1 MQSRKRYWRR
11 VPLRYWPHWLD
22 KFGKIL
28 TSGTAKP
35 SFQVLFFSSSRMKF
49 NPLAGL
55 NIVVTRPREQ
65 AGYLAQ
71 GITALG
77 GHAVLFPLLE
87 IEPTLNAPEL
97 HDIIA
102 RLPQFDLAIF
112 ISPNAV
118 RFGLQAIGKLPPTL
132 RLAAVGQGTARALH
146 TAGIPT
152 VITPQ
157 SQFDSETL
165 LALPELQTVQNK
177 KIVIF
182 RGDGGRELLG
192 DTLKARGSVVEYA
205 ACYRRSKPDATLD
218 TLLTQQ
224 LDILTVSSSE
234 ALRNLAEIPGF
245 ESLCKLPLFAP
256 HLRIAAAAQKLGWRN
271 IVNTA
276 SGDDE
281 LLSSLVA
288 WSHHNRR
295 LN

>member
-1 MQSRKRYWRR
+1 
-11 VPLRYWPHWLD
+11 
-22 KFGKIL
+22 
-28 TSGTAKP
+28 
-35 SFQVLFFSSSRMKF
+35 MKSQ
-49 NPLAGL
+49 PLAGL
-55 NIVVTRPREQ
+55 KIVVTRPREQ

-71 GITALG
+71 EIAALG

-87 IEPTLNAPEL
+87 IEATPDSPEL

-118 RFGLQAIGKLPPTL
+118 RFGLQTIGKLPPTL

-146 TAGIPT
+146 AASEQA
-152 VITPQ
+152 VIAPQ
-157 SQFDSETL
+157 SQFDSEAL
-165 LALPELQTVQNK
+165 LALPELHAVQNK

-182 RGDGGRELLG
+182 RGDSGRELLG
-192 DTLKARGSVVEYA
+192 DTLKARGAIVEYA
-205 ACYRRSKPDATLD
+205 GCYRRNKPIMNPDILFKQPLDA
-218 TLLTQQ
+218 
-224 LDILTVSSSE
+224 LTVSSSE
-234 ALRNLAEIPGF
+234 ALRNLAEMPGF

-256 HLRIAAAAQKLGWRN
+256 HPRIAAAAQKLGWQN
-271 IVNTA
+271 IINTA

-288 WSHHNRR
+288 WSHRNRS